1 MTEKVRGI
9 PSWPISDEKE
19 EMAMKEVLDSGS
31 WWRNG
36 GIQTK
41 EFEKEFAAYQGAAYG
56 ITAANGTQ
64 ALEIALKA
72 LASSAMEVN
81 LLISFSFF
89 CSRFRLRYIWILESS
104 RAKIMMTEMYKLV

>member
-72 LASSAMEVN
+72 LGIGSGDEVIAM
-81 LLISFSFF
+81 
-89 CSRFRLRYIWILESS
+89 
-104 RAKIMMTEMYKLV
+104 LVI

>member
-56 ITAANGTQ
+56 ITVPT
-64 ALEIALKA
+64 EP
-72 LASSAMEVN
+72 
-81 LLISFSFF
+81 
-89 CSRFRLRYIWILESS
+89 RRWRLRLRHW
-104 RAKIMMTEMYKLV
+104 V